1 MNSSQSSV
9 AILLATLNGEQFL
22 AEQLDSLQAQTIT
35 NWRLYV
41 SDDGSSDGTKDIISR
56 YQALW
61 GEDKIQYRDGPQKGY
76 AQNFL
81 GLACDPDIKADYY
94 AFCDQDDVWLTEKL
108 NVAIENITQ
117 ASNFD
122 QVYVYC
128 GRTTYTDQNL
138 KPIGMSPLFV
148 HPKTFRNA
156 LIQSIAGGNTMVF
169 NQATKTLLEK
179 AGVVPAASH
188 DWWLYQLV
196 TGAGGV
202 LYYDPRSQVLYRQH
216 PHSLVGSNQSL
227 FDLFERFFKLM
238 GGCFREW
245 IDSNIQSLRQAE
257 SFLLP
262 GNIEILNLFEIMRKA
277 KLKDRMRLLEVCGLY
292 RQTWRGT
299 MSLFFAAVLR
309 KL

>member
-94 AFCDQDDVWLTEKL
+94 AFCDQDDVWLPEKL
-108 NVAIENITQ
+108 RVAVEHIMRSST
-117 ASNFD
+117 AD
-122 QVYVYC
+122 QVYAYS
-128 GRTTYTDQNL
+128 GRTAYTNEKL
-138 KPIGMSPLFV
+138 KPCGISPLFV
-148 HPKTFRNA
+148 FPRTFRNA
-156 LIQSIAGGNTMVF
+156 LIQSIAGGNTVVF

-179 AGVVPAASH
+179 AGMVPAQSH

-202 LYYDPRSQVLYRQH
+202 MYYDPTPYVMYRQH
-216 PHSLVGSNQSL
+216 AGSIVGSNMSMPAKFRRLYSL
-227 FDLFERFFKLM
+227 LTGQYKIWTDH
-238 GGCFREW
+238 
-245 IDSNIQSLRQAE
+245 NIQSLRQAE
-257 SFLLP
+257 SLLSKS
-262 GNIEILNLFEIMRKA
+262 NLEILNLFEVMRKA
-277 KLKDRMRLLEVCGLY
+277 KLKDRIRLLEVCGLY

-299 MSLFFAAVLR
+299 MTLIMATFIN
-309 KL
+309 KI